1 MRAGADEA
9 ARGDAERQ
17 PSRPAVFL
25 DRDGTLV
32 EEVPY
37 LHDPGR
43 VVLLGGVAA
52 LGRLAEAGYAL
63 VVVTNQAGVAR
74 GLYDEAAVDA
84 VHRRLA
90 ELLAGAG
97 VRLDAV
103 LHCPHHPDG
112 TVPGYAGA
120 CRCRKPGPGMLEAAA
135 ERLGLDL
142 GASWL
147 VGNHPADVGAALA
160 AGVRPLFVTTGRAA
174 GLPPPPGVAAVAD
187 LEAAARAV
195 LEGSATAPAG
205 MRGQARSGRDGAGLA
220 WDAGWSRATAPLT
233 GTASGRSGPPRIP
246 PSPQPSAAVPV
257 PLPVPA
263 GSSCCLRRY
272 LCEGRAERSR
282 RGGAPSVLWVT
293 ASW

>member
-1 MRAGADEA
+1 M
-9 ARGDAERQ
+9 
-17 PSRPAVFL
+17 SRPAVFL

-74 GLYDEAAVDA
+74 GLYDEAAVAA

-112 TVPGYAGA
+112 TVPGYAVA

-147 VGNHPADVGAALA
+147 VGNHPADMGAAVA
-160 AGVRPLFVTTGRAA
+160 AGVRPLFVTTGQAA
-174 GLPPPPGVAAVAD
+174 GRPPPRGVAVVGD
-187 LEAAARAV
+187 LEAVARAV
-195 LEGSATAPAG
+195 LEGSPTAPAG
-205 MRGQARSGRDGAGLA
+205 A
-220 WDAGWSRATAPLT
+220 
-233 GTASGRSGPPRIP
+233 
-246 PSPQPSAAVPV
+246 
-257 PLPVPA
+257 
-263 GSSCCLRRY
+263 
-272 LCEGRAERSR
+272 
-282 RGGAPSVLWVT
+282 
-293 ASW
+293 